1 MTPTLEIDSLKEDIY
16 DKIADI
22 NDENVLLAINTIID
36 NLDTSS
42 IDKDTYKRD
51 LTGYVKEWVK
61 SF

>member
-1 MTPTLEIDSLKEDIY
+1 MTPTIEIDTLKEEIY
-16 DKIADI
+16 DKIAEI
-22 NDENVLLAINTIID
+22 KDENVLLAINTIID

-42 IDKDTYKRD
+42 IDKDTHKRD

>member
-51 LTGYVKEWVK
+51 LTCYVKEWVK